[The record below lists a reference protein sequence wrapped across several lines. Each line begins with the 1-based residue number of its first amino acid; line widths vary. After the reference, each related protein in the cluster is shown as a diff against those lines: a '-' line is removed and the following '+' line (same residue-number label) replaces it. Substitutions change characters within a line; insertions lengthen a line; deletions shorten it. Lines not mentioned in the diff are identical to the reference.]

1 MSYAIRL
8 VEERSPDGETHWFAA
23 HPALPGCHAIG
34 RTQNEAIT
42 ELNESRESWLRVAQ
56 ENDGRIPAEDQL
68 QIVQVEYLI
77 DPPSADAVA
86 VGPDQEATIPV
97 EV

>member
-1 MSYAIRL
+1 MNYAIRL
-8 VEERSPDGETHWFAA
+8 VEERSPDGGTHWFAA

-34 RTQNEAIT
+34 GTQSEAIT
-42 ELNESRESWLRVAQ
+42 ELSDAQESWLRIAR
-56 ENDGRIPAEDQL
+56 ENDGDIPAEDQF
-68 QIVQVEYLI
+68 QMMTVQYLI

-86 VGPDQEATIPV
+86 VGQADEATIPV